1 MMSRVNAAAFALSGL
16 IALFVMGG
24 FIGCAGTAPG
34 GTAGTS
40 GGGGLPWSGGGLKVG
55 YVRSDVIMERYPEY
69 RDVDNKLRSENE
81 DWLAETDKME
91 TNILR
96 MESDLEELRLILT
109 PEQKDKRDQELVQA
123 RKDLQKYRQDTWY
136 DENSR
141 YIKRRNELL
150 EPVNARVNDAIWK
163 VAEDKGLDIVF
174 DTVAGNIVY
183 VKPAF
188 DITDLVLEELQ
199 R

>member
-1 MMSRVNAAAFALSGL
+1 MSRVNAAAFALSGL
-16 IALFVMGG
+16 IVLFVMGG
-24 FIGCAGTAPG
+24 FVGCAGTAPG
-34 GTAGTS
+34 GTTGTS
-40 GGGGLPWSGGGLKVG
+40 GSGGLPWGGGGLKVG

-69 RDVDNKLRSENE
+69 RDVDNKLRSESE
-81 DWLAETDKME
+81 EWLAETDKME

-109 PEQKDKRDQELVQA
+109 TEQKDKREQELVQA

-150 EPVNARVNDAIWK
+150 EPVNARVNDAVWK

>member
-16 IALFVMGG
+16 IVLFVMGG
-24 FIGCAGTAPG
+24 FVGCAGTAPG
-34 GTAGTS
+34 GTTGTS
-40 GGGGLPWSGGGLKVG
+40 GSGGLPWGGGGLKVG

-69 RDVDNKLRSENE
+69 RDVDNKLRSESE
-81 DWLAETDKME
+81 EWLAETDKME

-109 PEQKDKRDQELVQA
+109 TEQKDKREQELVQA

-150 EPVNARVNDAIWK
+150 EPVNARVNDAVWK